1 MTQAH
6 IKPLKDLVEPG
17 WANALAE
24 VEPQVHHM
32 GDFLRGEIAAGRRY
46 LPASANILRAF
57 TIPFDSIKVL
67 IVGQDPY
74 PTPRAPGGTELLRGT
89 GSQADTSQP
98 DQHIQ
103 GTDG

>member
-1 MTQAH
+1 MTQSN

-24 VEPQVHHM
+24 VEPQVHRM

-57 TIPFDSIKVL
+57 TIIDSIKCL
-67 IVGQDPY
+67 SWAKTLT
-74 PTPRAPGGTELLRGT
+74 PTPGHPVGLSFCVAP
-89 GSQADTSQP
+89 DVQP
-98 DQHIQ
+98 FLVV
-103 GTDG
+103 